1 MLPPQIVKKDED
13 KEYIIKVIQHLH
25 FHYNIIFFITTS
37 DFDILYHWWEKRIP
51 FPIIKDSIGRV
62 IDRWALKNK
71 KIESFSNFSYEVRKS
86 FQSFLQLN
94 VGGGGLEPNGDAG
107 ETAAPPIDPVE
118 KFLNDLPEALISLK
132 TDFEMLR
139 DGRDNNESVDMGPV
153 MEKLVK
159 LFETDNDLN
168 IKCNVFLR
176 NLAPELRKPAIEM
189 KYRMNYLINKF
200 RIPDFERKES

>member
-1 MLPPQIVKKDED
+1 MLPPQTIKKDED
-13 KEYIIKVIQHLH
+13 KEYIIRIIQHLQ

-37 DFDILYHWWEKRIP
+37 DFDMLYHWWEKRIP
-51 FPIIKDSIGRV
+51 FPVIKESIERV
-62 IDRWALKNK
+62 IERWRLKNK

-86 FQSFLQLN
+86 FESFLQLN
-94 VGGGGLEPNGDAG
+94 VGGEGKESNEASG
-107 ETAAPPIDPVE
+107 EAAAPRIDPVE
-118 KFLNDLPEALISLK
+118 KFLNEFPEVLISLK

-139 DGRDNNESVDMGPV
+139 SCRDNNESVDMGPV

-159 LFETDNDLN
+159 LFENDNDLN

-189 KYRMNYLINKF
+189 KYRINYLASKF
-200 RIPDFERKES
+200 RIPDFERRDI